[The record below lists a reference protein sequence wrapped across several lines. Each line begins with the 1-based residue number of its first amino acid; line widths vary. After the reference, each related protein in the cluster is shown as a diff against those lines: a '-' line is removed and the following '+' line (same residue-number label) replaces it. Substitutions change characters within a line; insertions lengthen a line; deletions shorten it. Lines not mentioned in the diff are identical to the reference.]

1 MKIINKSSKKII
13 QKINDIIEEKKK
25 MKKQI
30 NQNNAVFYDVDDLAR
45 IMKIGKT
52 KAYNLMN
59 YKGFPV
65 QKIGKRKVVESQA
78 LQRWGA
84 IGRQL
89 YI

>member
-1 MKIINKSSKKII
+1 MNVEDKLQKIIEAIEQLESKLETI
-13 QKINDIIEEKKK
+13 QTET
-25 MKKQI
+25 
-30 NQNNAVFYDVDDLAR
+30 VFYDVDDLAR

>member
-1 MKIINKSSKKII
+1 MSIEEKLEKIIN
-13 QKINDIIEEKKK
+13 DIAEV
-25 MKKQI
+25 
-30 NQNNAVFYDVDDLAR
+30 NARLDRVQTETVFYDAEDLAR

-65 QKIGKRKVVESQA
+65 QKIGKRKVVEAQA

>member
-13 QKINDIIEEKKK
+13 QKINDIIEENKKIK
-25 MKKQI
+25 NQI
-30 NQNNAVFYDVDDLAR
+30 NQNNAIFYDVDDLAR

>member
-13 QKINDIIEEKKK
+13 QKINDIIEENKK
-25 MKKQI
+25 MKNQI

-65 QKIGKRKVVESQA
+65 QKIGKRKVVEAQA

>member
-1 MKIINKSSKKII
+1 MNVEEKLQKIIESIEQLESKLETI
-13 QKINDIIEEKKK
+13 QTET
-25 MKKQI
+25 
-30 NQNNAVFYDVDDLAR
+30 VFYDVDDLAR

-65 QKIGKRKVVESQA
+65 QKIGKRKVVESLA

>member
-1 MKIINKSSKKII
+1 MNVEDKLQKIIEAIDQLESKLETI
-13 QKINDIIEEKKK
+13 QTET
-25 MKKQI
+25 
-30 NQNNAVFYDVDDLAR
+30 VFYDVDDLAR

>member
-1 MKIINKSSKKII
+1 MNVEDKLQKIIEAIEQIEFKLEKI
-13 QKINDIIEEKKK
+13 QTET
-25 MKKQI
+25 
-30 NQNNAVFYDVDDLAR
+30 VFYDADDLAR

-65 QKIGKRKVVESQA
+65 QKIGKRKIVESQA

>member
-1 MKIINKSSKKII
+1 MSIEEKLEKIIN
-13 QKINDIIEEKKK
+13 DIAEV
-25 MKKQI
+25 
-30 NQNNAVFYDVDDLAR
+30 NARLDRVQTETVFYDVDDLAR

-59 YKGFPV
+59 CKGFPV

>member
-13 QKINDIIEEKKK
+13 QKINDIIEENKK
-25 MKKQI
+25 MKNQI
-30 NQNNAVFYDVDDLAR
+30 NQNNAIFYDVDDLAR

-65 QKIGKRKVVESQA
+65 QKIGRRKVVESQA

>member
-1 MKIINKSSKKII
+1 MNVEEKLQKIIESIEQLESKLETI
-13 QKINDIIEEKKK
+13 QTET
-25 MKKQI
+25 
-30 NQNNAVFYDVDDLAR
+30 VFYDVDDLAR

>member
-1 MKIINKSSKKII
+1 MNVEDKLQKIIEAIEQLENKLETI
-13 QKINDIIEEKKK
+13 QTET
-25 MKKQI
+25 
-30 NQNNAVFYDVDDLAR
+30 VFYDVDDSAR

>member
-1 MKIINKSSKKII
+1 MNVEDKLQKIIEAIEQLESKLEKI
-13 QKINDIIEEKKK
+13 QTET
-25 MKKQI
+25 
-30 NQNNAVFYDVDDLAR
+30 VFYDADDLAR

>member
-1 MKIINKSSKKII
+1 MKIINKNSKKII
-13 QKINDIIEEKKK
+13 QKINDIIEENKK
-25 MKKQI
+25 MKNQI
-30 NQNNAVFYDVDDLAR
+30 NQNNVIFYDVDDLAR

>member
-1 MKIINKSSKKII
+1 MNVEDKLQKIIEAIEQLENKLETI
-13 QKINDIIEEKKK
+13 QTET
-25 MKKQI
+25 
-30 NQNNAVFYDVDDLAR
+30 VFYDVDDLAR

>member
-13 QKINDIIEEKKK
+13 QKINDIIEENKK
-25 MKKQI
+25 MKNQI

>member
-1 MKIINKSSKKII
+1 MNVEEKLQKIIEAIEQLESKLETI
-13 QKINDIIEEKKK
+13 QTET
-25 MKKQI
+25 
-30 NQNNAVFYDVDDLAR
+30 VFYDVDDLAR

>member
-1 MKIINKSSKKII
+1 
-13 QKINDIIEEKKK
+13 
-25 MKKQI
+25 
-30 NQNNAVFYDVDDLAR
+30 
-45 IMKIGKT
+45 MKIGKT

>member
-1 MKIINKSSKKII
+1 MNVEDKLQKIIEAIEQLENKLETI
-13 QKINDIIEEKKK
+13 QTET
-25 MKKQI
+25 
-30 NQNNAVFYDVDDLAR
+30 VFYDVDDWAR

-59 YKGFPV
+59 CKGFPV

>member
-1 MKIINKSSKKII
+1 MNIEDKLEKIINDIEKVNTKLETI
-13 QKINDIIEEKKK
+13 QTET
-25 MKKQI
+25 
-30 NQNNAVFYDVDDLAR
+30 VFY
-45 IMKIGKT
+45 KT

>member
-1 MKIINKSSKKII
+1 MNVEDKLQKIIEAIEQLENKLETI
-13 QKINDIIEEKKK
+13 QTET
-25 MKKQI
+25 
-30 NQNNAVFYDVDDLAR
+30 VFYDADDLAR

>member
-1 MKIINKSSKKII
+1 MNIEDKLEKIIKDIEKVNTKLETI
-13 QKINDIIEEKKK
+13 QTET
-25 MKKQI
+25 
-30 NQNNAVFYDVDDLAR
+30 VFYDVDDLAR

>member
-1 MKIINKSSKKII
+1 MKIINKNSKKII
-13 QKINDIIEEKKK
+13 QKINNIIEENKK
-25 MKKQI
+25 MKDQI
-30 NQNNAVFYDVDDLAR
+30 NQNNVIFYDADDLAR

-52 KAYNLMN
+52 KAYNLMK

>member
-1 MKIINKSSKKII
+1 MNVEDKLQKIIETIEQLENKLETI
-13 QKINDIIEEKKK
+13 QTET
-25 MKKQI
+25 
-30 NQNNAVFYDVDDLAR
+30 VFYDVDDLAR

>member
-13 QKINDIIEEKKK
+13 QKINDIIEENKK
-25 MKKQI
+25 MKNQI
-30 NQNNAVFYDVDDLAR
+30 NQNNAIFYDVDDLAR

-65 QKIGKRKVVESQA
+65 QKIGKRKVVEAQA

>member
-13 QKINDIIEEKKK
+13 QKINDIIEENKK
-25 MKKQI
+25 MKNQI

-78 LQRWGA
+78 LQRWGS

>member
-1 MKIINKSSKKII
+1 MNVEEKLQKIIEAIEQLENKLETI
-13 QKINDIIEEKKK
+13 QTET
-25 MKKQI
+25 
-30 NQNNAVFYDVDDLAR
+30 VFYDVDDLAR

-78 LQRWGA
+78 LQRWVA

>member
-1 MKIINKSSKKII
+1 MSIEEKLEKIIN
-13 QKINDIIEEKKK
+13 DIAEV
-25 MKKQI
+25 
-30 NQNNAVFYDVDDLAR
+30 NARLDRVQTETVFYDAEDLAR

>member
-1 MKIINKSSKKII
+1 MKIINRSSKKII
-13 QKINDIIEEKKK
+13 QKINDIIEENKK
-25 MKKQI
+25 MKNQI

>member
-13 QKINDIIEEKKK
+13 QKINDIIEENKK
-25 MKKQI
+25 MKNQI
-30 NQNNAVFYDVDDLAR
+30 NQNNAIFYDVDDLAR

>member
-1 MKIINKSSKKII
+1 MNVEDKLQKIIEAIEQLENKLETI
-13 QKINDIIEEKKK
+13 QTET
-25 MKKQI
+25 
-30 NQNNAVFYDVDDLAR
+30 VFYDVDDLAR

-78 LQRWGA
+78 LQRWVA

>member
-1 MKIINKSSKKII
+1 MNVEDKLQKIIEAIEQLENKLETI
-13 QKINDIIEEKKK
+13 QTET
-25 MKKQI
+25 
-30 NQNNAVFYDVDDLAR
+30 VFYDADDLAR

-78 LQRWGA
+78 LKRWGA

>member
-1 MKIINKSSKKII
+1 MNVEDKLQKIIEAIEQLENKLETI
-13 QKINDIIEEKKK
+13 QTD
-25 MKKQI
+25 
-30 NQNNAVFYDVDDLAR
+30 AVFYDVDDLAR

>member
-1 MKIINKSSKKII
+1 MNIEEKLEKIIN
-13 QKINDIIEEKKK
+13 DIAEV
-25 MKKQI
+25 
-30 NQNNAVFYDVDDLAR
+30 NARLDRVQTETVFYDAEDLAR

>member
-13 QKINDIIEEKKK
+13 QKINDIIEENKK
-25 MKKQI
+25 MKNQI
-30 NQNNAVFYDVDDLAR
+30 NQNNAVFYDADDLAR

>member
-1 MKIINKSSKKII
+1 MNVEDKLQKIIEAIEQLENKLETI
-13 QKINDIIEEKKK
+13 QTET
-25 MKKQI
+25 
-30 NQNNAVFYDVDDLAR
+30 VFYDVDDLAR

-78 LQRWGA
+78 IKRWGA

>member
-1 MKIINKSSKKII
+1 MKIINKNSKKII
-13 QKINDIIEEKKK
+13 QKINNIIEENKK
-25 MKKQI
+25 MKDQI
-30 NQNNAVFYDVDDLAR
+30 NQNNVIFYDADDLAR